1 MGKVDILKIAKLA
14 QAAKAKNK
22 EVIDA
27 TIGMFYNDDHQLIIP
42 AVKDAYYNLNLLET
56 FKYGATDGGKLFEDN
71 VISWVL
77 DEKEESV
84 RKKFLLTGLST
95 PGGSGAL
102 SLIFNTY
109 GFPGD
114 KVLVPSLR
122 WRYEY
127 FLKAAKLNS
136 WEHNLF
142 KDDKFDIDE
151 FKKQL
156 NLIAQEQKR
165 VIVVIND
172 PCHNPTGYSLSKEE
186 WLNIISVLNKLTNNE
201 IIIAYDIAYF
211 DYDPKGFKAARNTF
225 EYFKNLKPHVQ
236 VLTAFSASKSFA
248 IYGVRLGGLIGL
260 HHTQDQY
267 DFFKQNVLDDALGK
281 WSTAPS
287 VGVGIF
293 NHLATQKEEYI
304 AYLNTLTSTLKMRGD
319 IFLEEA
325 KKEGLDI
332 YPYRGG
338 FFVLVKSNNPE
349 GDYEKLVDKNIYL
362 VPMQNGLRV
371 ALCGITTPEVKGLA
385 KKIKNVVG
393 VTK

>member
-14 QAAKAKNK
+14 QAAKSKNK

-71 VISWVL
+71 VIRWVL

-156 NLIAQEQKR
+156 NVIAREQKR
-165 VIVVIND
+165 IIVVIND

-186 WLNIISVLNKLTNNE
+186 WLSIISVLNKLTNNE

-260 HHTQDQY
+260 HHTKEQY
-267 DFFKQNVLDDALGK
+267 DYFMKNVYEDVLGK
-281 WSTAPS
+281 WSTAPN
-287 VGVGIF
+287 VGIGIF
-293 NHLATQKEEYI
+293 NKVALQKNEYI
-304 AYLNTLTSTLKMRGD
+304 KELNNLTSTLKGRGD
-319 IFLEEA
+319 IFIKEA
-325 KKEGLDI
+325 KANNLDI
-332 YPYRGG
+332 YPYKGG
-338 FFVLVKSNNPE
+338 FFVLVKSDNPQYHFE
-349 GDYEKLVDKNIYL
+349 QLINKNIYL
-362 VPMQNGLRV
+362 IPMNNGLRV
-371 ALCGITTPEVKGLA
+371 ALCGITTKEVY
-385 KKIKNVVG
+385 
-393 VTK
+393 